1 MNLRFIQAI
10 PLLTLLLLT
19 GDWVFAQ
26 ASSLPKPD
34 LANVQYGI
42 HERNVLDVW
51 LADTAR
57 ISPLAIYIHGGG
69 FVSGSK
75 EKLHPKV
82 LQELLESGISV
93 ASINYRFLANA
104 PLPAA
109 HQDALR
115 ALQFLRSKAEEWKF
129 DKLRVAAFG
138 GSAGA
143 QLSMWLAFSDEMAKP
158 DATDP
163 VERESSRLYCV
174 AASSG
179 QTTMN
184 IDLWKEWIPGF
195 QKVNYTNEQLYGDIT
210 DEERLERIEEI
221 SALSLVSSD
230 DPPLFMKYNM
240 KPDAAI
246 PSNPKKARGWKIHH
260 VILGIKLK
268 EKMDQLGVEA
278 HLKYPDAD
286 AKYKSNV
293 EFLKAKLLH

>member
-1 MNLRFIQAI
+1 MMNLRL
-10 PLLTLLLLT
+10 PLLTLVLLT
-19 GDWVFAQ
+19 GNWALAQ
-26 ASSLPKPD
+26 ASRLPKPD

-51 LADTAR
+51 LADTTKT
-57 ISPLAIYIHGGG
+57 SPLAIYIHGGG

-75 EKLHPKV
+75 EKLNPKV
-82 LQELLESGISV
+82 LQELVEAGISV

-109 HQDALR
+109 HHDALR

-129 DKLRVAAFG
+129 DKLKIAAFG

-163 VERESSRLYCV
+163 IERESSRLHCV
-174 AASSG
+174 ATSGG

-195 QKVNYTNEQLYGDIT
+195 QKLNYTNEQLYGDIT
-210 DEERLERIEEI
+210 KEERLQRIEAI
-221 SALSLVSSD
+221 SALSIVSSD
-230 DPPLFMKYNM
+230 DPPIFMTYHM

-268 EKMDQLGVEA
+268 EKMDALGVES
-278 HLKYPDAD
+278 HVSYPDAES
-286 AKYKSNV
+286 KYESNV
-293 EFLKAKLLH
+293 AFLKRKLLR